1 MQTANQ
7 KLLQNELEN
16 LVQTISIREDQ
27 LEPLRTAPIEYSNG
41 LEAIESS
48 LLLLYK
54 AMMTIDPAMRQ
65 ANDVYGP
72 AVKDPDRLSKSSM
85 AGLNG
90 SELAGMRSLQEKRI
104 TYLNETNDFLE
115 RFKQFMDSTFRTAMA
130 SSTQIRASGIGGAS
144 NRLDLDAHEA
154 ARSGLWQYSPL
165 LLFAKETDRKAWE
178 SILQLYQFRARGVY
192 QDQCRDNSAAWKKTV
207 RKQLGEEQSV
217 LFTSQEKEAEG
228 RAATARKLTVKRSQT
243 LAKSFRAASGEKSST
258 SAEKNQIGRLQ
269 PSEAFAGAL
278 NEMIPL
284 IFREQNFVVDFFHAT
299 SLETADFADVVSSVP
314 TNARYGSQLQAP
326 RQFEPDRAMAKRV
339 VDVMDDLYSFWPA
352 EVQSMVEWALA
363 SDPL

>member
-16 LVQTISIREDQ
+16 LVDTISIRDDQ
-27 LEPLRTAPIEYSNG
+27 LDPLRRAPIENANG

-54 AMMTIDPAMRQ
+54 AMVTIDPAMRQ
-65 ANDVYGP
+65 VNDTYG
-72 AVKDPDRLSKSSM
+72 AAGKDSDRLSKSS
-85 AGLNG
+85 ATGLGG
-90 SELAGMRSLQEKRI
+90 SELSGMRALQEKRV
-104 TYLNETNDFLE
+104 TYLNETSEFLE
-115 RFKQFMDSTFRTAMA
+115 RFKQFMDSAFRAALAPTSQA
-130 SSTQIRASGIGGAS
+130 RANGVGGP
-144 NRLDLDAHEA
+144 NTRLDLDAHEA

-165 LLFAKETDRKAWE
+165 LLFTKEIDRRSWE
-178 SILQLYQFRARGVY
+178 NLLQLYQFRARGIY
-192 QDQCRDNSAAWKKTV
+192 QDQSRDNSAAWKKTV
-207 RKQLGEEQSV
+207 RRQVGEDQSV

-228 RAATARKLTVKRSQT
+228 LSSTARKLTVKRSQT
-243 LAKSFRAASGEKSST
+243 LAKSFRTASGEKSST
-258 SAEKNQIGRLQ
+258 SDDKNQIGRLQ

-299 SLETADFADVVSSVP
+299 SLETADFADVVASVP
-314 TNARYGSQLQAP
+314 PNARFGSQLKMP
-326 RQFEPDRAMAKRV
+326 KPFEPDRAMAKRIA
-339 VDVMDDLYSFWPA
+339 DVMDDLYSFWPA
-352 EVQSMVEWALA
+352 EVQNMVEWALS